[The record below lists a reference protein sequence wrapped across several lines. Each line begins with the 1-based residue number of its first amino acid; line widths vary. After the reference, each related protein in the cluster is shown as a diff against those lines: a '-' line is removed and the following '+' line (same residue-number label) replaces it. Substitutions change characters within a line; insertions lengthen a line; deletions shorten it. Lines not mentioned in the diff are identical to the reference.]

1 MKQEKI
7 KIKSLFISDLHLG
20 NNNSQANKILELF
33 KKYEFKNLF
42 LVGDIID
49 MTYMKRKKFS
59 WHETHLEVIQ
69 KILKYS
75 KDVNIY
81 YIIGNHD
88 MYIRNLIDNTNI
100 YLGNIL
106 ICDDY
111 VYETENERIYVTHGD
126 QFDGFIRIHPFI
138 YWFGDKAYELAIKI
152 NKIYNFFRKIF
163 GFEYW
168 SLSSHLKSKVKNAIE
183 YINEYEKISKLK
195 LKELNCDSILMGH
208 THYPKIIKNVY
219 YNTGD
224 FIESCSY
231 IIEDYTDNLILNYI

>member
-20 NNNSQANKILELF
+20 NKNSQADKILEVF

-42 LVGDIID
+42 LIGDIID

-59 WHETHLEVIQ
+59 WNETHLEVIQ

-88 MYIRNLIDNTNI
+88 MYIRNIIDSTNI

-111 VYETENERIYVTHGD
+111 IYETETEKIYITHGD
-126 QFDGFIRIHPFI
+126 QFDGFIRMHTFI
-138 YWFGDKAYELAIKI
+138 YWLGDTAYELSIKI
-152 NKIYNFFRKIF
+152 NKVYNFFRKIF
-163 GFEYW
+163 GLNYW
-168 SLSSHLKSKVKNAIE
+168 SLSSYLKSKVKNAIK

-195 LKELNCDSILMGH
+195 LKEVNCNSILMGH
-208 THYPKIIKNVY
+208 THSPKIIKHEY

-224 FIESCSY
+224 FIENCSY
-231 IIEDYTDNLILNYI
+231 IIEDYNGNLKLNYI